1 MINKELT
8 EEESGAPNSADSASN
23 ENGDTGINREF
34 VVGPTLDAAKFVKTS
49 NKVRIEQVISEY
61 EKVVLKNRKDDV
73 DNDVSPLANTSS
85 SSALREQL
93 HCRTAL
99 SKASVPFH
107 PVVQQGIN
115 KTNISVK
122 STQFY
127 VNSCYPGETP
137 QLSST
142 WKLLSSIA
150 EPKSKV
156 DEDKEGEDRKS
167 SEENKGLSS
176 NEEVPD
182 TIPYVLVPSM
192 AIQEGI
198 LIADF
203 LKL

>member
-1 MINKELT
+1 MISKDLT
-8 EEESGAPNSADSASN
+8 EEESGAADSTSN
-23 ENGDTGINREF
+23 ENGDTGINSREF
-34 VVGPTLDAAKFVKTS
+34 VIEPTLDAAKLLKTS
-49 NKVRIEQVISEY
+49 NKVPIQQVITEY
-61 EKVVLKNRKDDV
+61 EEVVLKNRKDDV
-73 DNDVSPLANTSS
+73 DNDVSPLGNTSS
-85 SSALREQL
+85 SSVLRELL

-107 PVVQQGIN
+107 PVVQQGID
-115 KTNISVK
+115 KTNTSVK
-122 STQFY
+122 STLFY

-137 QLSST
+137 QLPST
-142 WKLLSSIA
+142 WKLSSIA

-167 SEENKGLSS
+167 FEENKGLSG

-198 LIADF
+198 FILH
-203 LKL
+203 